1 MTRRLMTRRSATS
14 CAKYLTHVAYG
25 SVRSGCA
32 VRLENHYEAYIL
44 LCFSPSRIPMPIG
57 RIKTKTLRN
66 RRLGIDQRKV
76 RDDFR
81 RFERHCD
88 HRSLRRPQS
97 AGSGA
102 ASVRFVMFAR
112 FVRNAVFPRRNARL
126 ACCGSDVIFGIVC
139 ALGSVMF
146 LAKVITNIASVN

>member
-81 RFERHCD
+81 RFEWRCD
-88 HRSLRRPQS
+88 HRGLCRPHS
-97 AGSGA
+97 VVSGA
-102 ASVRFVMFAR
+102 ASVRFVIFAR
-112 FVRNAVFPRRNARL
+112 FFRQSVFPRRDVTR
-126 ACCGSDVIFGIVC
+126 ACRGSDVIFGTVC
-139 ALGSVMF
+139 VLGAVTVVAMIIS
-146 LAKVITNIASVN
+146 NIATS